1 MFSYIFPL
9 KKACIKTWK
18 KIPVVTAFMVRLAK
32 SSETSSDRMRQ
43 PQALPLGAA
52 GVGNVGKK
60 GPDPARDLMVFAIK
74 LGGFPTDLIV
84 FANELG

>member
-1 MFSYIFPL
+1 
-9 KKACIKTWK
+9 
-18 KIPVVTAFMVRLAK
+18 MVRLAK

-60 GPDPARDLMVFAIK
+60 GPDPARDLMFFCHKTGMISS
-74 LGGFPTDLIV
+74 GFDRFCQRTGMIHWDEI
-84 FANELG
+84 